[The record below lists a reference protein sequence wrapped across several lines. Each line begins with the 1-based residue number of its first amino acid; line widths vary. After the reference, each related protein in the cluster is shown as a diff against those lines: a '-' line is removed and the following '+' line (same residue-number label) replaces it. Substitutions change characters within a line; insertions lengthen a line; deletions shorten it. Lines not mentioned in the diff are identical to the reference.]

1 MEQFRRP
8 RRLRA
13 SGSIRELVAETSLR
27 PSQMILPMFVK
38 EGIDRPVPIRSMPGV
53 SQLTVEACLEEAR
66 LALGAGVRSVIL
78 FGVTDERDE
87 DGSCAIS
94 KDFILQRAIRALKDR
109 FGEELVVMS
118 DLCLD
123 EYTVHGHCGV
133 LDSRGRV
140 DNDATLGRY
149 QELAVS
155 LAEAG
160 VDFVAPSGM
169 MDHQVAAIRTALD
182 DVGAAECGILAYSAK
197 YASSLYGP
205 FREAV
210 EVEIA
215 GGGDRKT
222 YQQDVRNRRE
232 ALLEVELDLEEG
244 ADMVMV
250 KPASFFLDII
260 SQVAAIS
267 PVPVAAYQ
275 VSGEYAMIRGAG
287 ELGYLDW
294 ERAALESL
302 VAIVRAGA
310 DMVLTYFAK
319 EVERWI
325 G

>member
-1 MEQFRRP
+1 LNKKCK
-8 RRLRA
+8 RLPHPLNW
-13 SGSIRELVAETSLR
+13 S
-27 PSQMILPMFVK
+27 
-38 EGIDRPVPIRSMPGV
+38 
-53 SQLTVEACLEEAR
+53 
-66 LALGAGVRSVIL
+66 
-78 FGVTDERDE
+78 DE

>member
-13 SGSIRELVAETSLR
+13 SGAIRELVAETPIR

-38 EGIDRPVPIRSMPGV
+38 EGIEAPVPIRSMPGV
-53 SQLTVEACLEEAR
+53 RQLTLDACLDQAGVALAR
-66 LALGAGVRSVIL
+66 GVRSVIL
-78 FGVTDERDE
+78 FGVTDDRDD
-87 DGSCAIS
+87 DGSRAIS
-94 KDFILQRAIRALKDR
+94 KDFILQRTIAALKDR

-133 LDSRGRV
+133 LDDRGRV
-140 DNDATLGRY
+140 DNDATLVRY

-155 LAEAG
+155 LAESG

-169 MDHQVAAIRTALD
+169 MDHQVGAIRSALD
-182 DVGAAECGILAYSAK
+182 EVGATACGILAYSAK

-210 EVEIA
+210 EVEIT

-222 YQQDVRNRRE
+222 YQQDPRNRRE
-232 ALLEVELDLEEG
+232 ALLEVELDLDEG

-250 KPASFFLDII
+250 KPASFYLDVI

-310 DMVLTYFAK
+310 DMVLTYFAT

-325 G
+325 A

>member
-13 SGSIRELVAETSLR
+13 SGPIRELVAETFIR

-38 EGIDRPVPIRSMPGV
+38 EGIDRSVPIRSMPGV

-66 LALGAGVRSVIL
+66 DALAAGVRSVIL

-109 FGEELVVMS
+109 FGEDLVVMS

-133 LDSRGRV
+133 LDARGHV
-140 DNDATLGRY
+140 DNDATLARY

-169 MDHQVAAIRTALD
+169 MDHQVAAIRAALD

-215 GGGDRKT
+215 GGGDRKA

-294 ERAALESL
+294 ERTALESL
-302 VAIVRAGA
+302 IAIVRAGA

-319 EVERWI
+319 EVERWME
-325 G
+325 